1 MKIDFKKIINIKNKS
16 DLKNYSLKEPIFNDN
31 YLFHYLILVGN
42 IDALKLEKFPVYI
55 ENTDS
60 LNGFHLAAKEY
71 NFDILCY
78 LIDNY
83 KDYIYNR
90 NSNRETFAYYLPLEE
105 FNKIIKK
112 YPKLNWTDLIENG
125 TKSSGVIF
133 KNIIYNLNYKDLKEF
148 ISLYRVRPEHTNQYL
163 LGIVY
168 NTNLKTEE
176 KIGILDQYSDDEL
189 NIKNQYGGGLIF
201 APIKLD
207 DIKLF
212 DYLLSRNVD
221 VNYYTFLLTEEPL
234 REALYTDILNN
245 MYKYSK
251 KILEKIKSFNNG
263 ESNKEVENFPGTLFS
278 EAKQLKFSNFVGE
291 RTLETLG
298 VSNLGERAKALPRTL
313 FSETKQPNREVENF
327 PGTLETLGVSNLGE
341 RAKALSRTDK
351 YIDNILHSLFYIRL
365 NRNKMIT
372 AIDTN
377 YDPDNVILDMATDDM
392 WNQYN
397 IEHITPL
404 NLVTNLDFSIYSP
417 IIKKKNISV
426 DPDIIKNL
434 EKTGLNQDWIKLFIS
449 LPKYTRPKVNIKMED
464 YKYSD
469 GTLFQAKFK
478 DVGIFTLYLSDTY
491 KDMIIPNMESYLLD
505 DITFE
510 DSFPFSDPVIA
521 KTPVFPWTICYYSA
535 DEYYI
540 HPYLNNIINGIR
552 RKGDKRFALVFLSII
567 FDKTLHA
574 NVLLYDFKNMTIER
588 FEPYGNSNVVDTT
601 LDDMLEEELTWSTGL
616 TYLRPGDYMPVAGF
630 QTISDENN
638 DINKKAGDFGGFCLA
653 WCLWYVESRLRNSEI
668 HPKDLVDKLLQILTN
683 GDLKFSEY
691 IRNYSNKIN
700 EKRIKYLEKIGI
712 DMKEISNIHLS
723 HESNNILT
731 DFLINK
737 FSSL

>member
-16 DLKNYSLKEPIFNDN
+16 DLKIFSLNEPIFNNN
-31 YLFHYLILVGN
+31 YLFHYLILLGN
-42 IDALKLEKFPVYI
+42 MDALKLEQFPVYI
-55 ENTDS
+55 ENTDG

-90 NSNRETFAYYLPLEE
+90 NSNRETFAYYLPLDE

-133 KNIIYNLNYKDLKEF
+133 KNIIYNLNFKDLKEF
-148 ISLYRVRPEHTNQYL
+148 ISLYNVRPEHTNQYL

-168 NTNLKTEE
+168 NTNLKTNE
-176 KIGILDQYSDDEL
+176 KIEILDQYSDDEL
-189 NIKNQYGGGLIF
+189 DIKNQYGGGLIF

-212 DYLLSRNVD
+212 DYMLSRNVD
-221 VNYYTFLLTEEPL
+221 VDYYTFLLTEEPL

-251 KILEKIKSFNNG
+251 KILEKIK
-263 ESNKEVENFPGTLFS
+263 T
-278 EAKQLKFSNFVGE
+278 FSN
-291 RTLETLG
+291 T
-298 VSNLGERAKALPRTL
+298 A
-313 FSETKQPNREVENF
+313 
-327 PGTLETLGVSNLGE
+327 
-341 RAKALSRTDK
+341 DK
-351 YIDNILHSLFYIRL
+351 YIDNVLHSLFYIRMS
-365 NRNKMIT
+365 RNKMIT
-372 AIDTN
+372 TTDTIN
-377 YDPDNVILDMATDDM
+377 YEPDNAILGMATSDM

-397 IEHITPL
+397 VEHLTPL
-404 NLVTNLDFSIYSP
+404 NLVTNLDFSIYST
-417 IIKKKNISV
+417 IIKKNNISV

-434 EKTGLNQDWIKLFIS
+434 EKSGKSDWVKLYNL
-449 LPKYTRPKVNIKMED
+449 LPKYIRPKVNINMEE

-491 KDMIIPNMESYLLD
+491 KDMMIPNMESYLLD

-510 DSFPFSDPVIA
+510 DSFPFSDPIIA
-521 KTPVFPWTICYYSA
+521 KTPVFPWTICYYSV

-552 RKGDKRFALVFLSII
+552 REGNKRFALVFLSII

-574 NVLLYDFKNMTIER
+574 NILLYDLKNMTVER
-588 FEPYGNSNVVDTT
+588 FEPYGNSNVVDST
-601 LDDMLEEELTWSTGL
+601 LDDTLEEELTWSTGL

-683 GDLKFSEY
+683 KDLKFSEY

-731 DFLINK
+731 DFLIK
-737 FSSL
+737 TFSSL